1 MFNRILYPLSLFIFF
16 SSVLI
21 TQNLYAAPSECETC
35 HIKISPM
42 QVKDFN
48 RGLMAES
55 MTCDDCHGK
64 DHTTADDF
72 AYAKLP
78 TIETCKECHE
88 EQAEQHLS
96 GKHALAAFAMNA
108 MPYTHMQ
115 ADVLIEGQK
124 GCGACHA
131 LGVIDQSV
139 RESEE
144 RQYYPYGM
152 DCQIC
157 HTRHIFSKA
166 EAREPEACRTC
177 HMGFDH
183 AQWEM
188 WSGSKHGVTY
198 LMNRDIN
205 PENRDRAPKCQTC
218 HMPDGNHRVF
228 SAWGFLAV
236 RLPEE
241 DQEWMDYRTTLLK
254 GFGVLD
260 PEGNPTARL
269 QLVKDIKLARL
280 TKEDFDAERK
290 RITGV
295 CRDCHSANY
304 VNQNMNNSDQMVK
317 ESDKML
323 AEAIEIVA
331 GLYKDGIIERHVD
344 SPAYPDLLNFYDVNT
359 KIEQLLYE
367 MFMDHRMKMFQ
378 GAFHMNPD
386 YSFWYGYAKMR
397 KDLVEIRELARQ
409 MISGKK

>member
-1 MFNRILYPLSLFIFF
+1 MFKRILYLQLLMLLITSFF
-16 SSVLI
+16 I
-21 TQNLYAAPSECETC
+21 TQNLFAVPSGCENC

-48 RGLMAES
+48 SGKMSES
-55 MTCDDCHGK
+55 MTCADCHGE
-64 DHTTADDF
+64 DHSGSDDF
-72 AYAKLP
+72 AYAQLP
-78 TIETCKECHE
+78 TIETCGQCHE
-88 EQAEQHLS
+88 EKAEQHLS
-96 GKHALAAFAMNA
+96 GKHALAAVAMNA

-115 ADVLIEGQK
+115 PSVLIEGQK

-131 LGVIDQSV
+131 LGVTDQSV

-166 EAREPEACRTC
+166 EALEPEACQTC

-205 PENRDRAPKCQTC
+205 SENRDRTPKCQTC
-218 HMPDGNHRVF
+218 HMPNGNHRVF

-236 RLPEE
+236 RLPEDDE
-241 DQEWMDYRTTLLK
+241 EWMGYRTTILK
-254 GFGVLD
+254 GFGILD
-260 PEGNPTARL
+260 PAGNPTNRL
-269 QLVKDIKLARL
+269 ELVKAGKIARL

-290 RITGV
+290 RFTDV
-295 CRDCHSANY
+295 CKDCHSPNF
-304 VNQNMNNSDQMVK
+304 VKQNIYNADQMVK
-317 ESDKML
+317 EADKIL
-323 AEAIEIVA
+323 AGAIGIVA
-331 GLYKDGIIERHVD
+331 GLYKDNIIERHAD
-344 SPAYPDLLNFYDVNT
+344 SPVYPDLLNFYNVNT
-359 KIEQLLYE
+359 KIEQILYE

-378 GAFHMNPD
+378 GAFHMNAD
-386 YSFWYGYAKMR
+386 YSFWYGFAKMK
-397 KDLVEIRELARQ
+397 KDLVEIKELAAQ
-409 MISGKK
+409 MRDGKK